1 MSVTV
6 SPIIGPSGEALPSAP
21 VRQRASALAGGY
33 GRVPYDAADM
43 TGAHMEAWNPY
54 LGSPDGEL
62 NPYRDKIVS
71 RVRDLVRNDGWA
83 SGAVTRVL
91 DNAIGATYRPVS
103 KPDYR
108 ALAAYTGNKRYDAV
122 WADEYGR
129 AADAAWRTWADDS
142 GRYCDAAR
150 RMTFRQIAR
159 VAFRHEIVDGDS
171 LAVMMWLPRRVGI
184 GRARYATAVQLVDPD
199 RLSNPNFSFD
209 TQDIRGGVEID
220 ENSAAVAYHIRK
232 AHQGDW
238 WAAAQSMT
246 WERIVK
252 EDEFGRARVV
262 HNFTADRANQHRGGA
277 GMLTPVL
284 QRLKMLIKYDGV
296 ELDAAIVNAIFG
308 AYVES
313 PFDPQLVT
321 EAMGGDGGLGDAG
334 TINGYQALRSD
345 FHQERRI
352 AAGGVV
358 MPIMFPGEKITTV
371 GATRP
376 ASNFKD
382 FEAAVLRNV
391 PAGSGL
397 SAQQI
402 SNNWSDVN
410 YSSARGAL
418 LEAWKTMDRRSAD
431 FGDGW
436 AQPVRVA
443 VMEEMHDRDD
453 LPMPKGGEVAE
464 FMEARTAYARC
475 RWMRPPRG
483 WMDPTKEIE
492 ASVMAMEGG
501 MSTLEDECAAQGLDW
516 EDVVDQRVIEQARY
530 RAAGVPLPGKV
541 EKVEATA
548 PEAEPA
554 SAARAVRDMQ
564 SRLLSLEERQDI
576 VHAQR

>member
-1 MSVTV
+1 MTVTI
-6 SPIIGPSGEALPSAP
+6 SPIVGPAGEALPSAP
-21 VRQRASALAGGY
+21 MRRRAHGLAGGY
-33 GRVPYDAADM
+33 GRSPYDAADM
-43 TGAHMEAWNPY
+43 TGQHMAAWNPY

-108 ALAAYTGNKRYDAV
+108 ALAAYTGNIAFDAT

-129 AADAAWRTWADDS
+129 VADAAWRSWADDA
-142 GRYCDAAR
+142 GRFCDAGR
-150 RMTFRQIAR
+150 RMNFRQIAR

-171 LAVMMWLPRRVGI
+171 LAVLMWLPRRVGL

-199 RLSNPNFSFD
+199 RLSNPNFTFD
-209 TQDIRGGVEID
+209 TQDVRGGVEID
-220 ENSAAVAYHIRK
+220 EYGAPIAYHIRK

-246 WERIVK
+246 WERVLR
-252 EDEFGRARVV
+252 EDGFGRARVV
-262 HNFTADRANQHRGGA
+262 HNFTADRASQHRGGA
-277 GMLTPVL
+277 GILTPVI
-284 QRLKMLIKYDGV
+284 QRLKMLIKYDGT

-321 EAMGGDGGLGDAG
+321 EAMGGDGGLAPGALD
-334 TINGYQALRSD
+334 GYQTLRAG
-345 FHQERRI
+345 FHEERRI
-352 AAGGVV
+352 EAGGVV
-358 MPIMFPGEKITTV
+358 MPILFPGERITTV
-371 GATRP
+371 NAARP
-376 ASNFKD
+376 NSNFKD

-391 PAGSGL
+391 ASGAGL
-397 SAQQI
+397 SAQQV

-431 FGDGW
+431 FGDGF

-453 LPMPKGGEVAE
+453 LPMPSGQAPD
-464 FMEARTAYARC
+464 FMEARTAFARC

-492 ASVMAMEGG
+492 ASIEAIEGG

-516 EDVVDQRVIEQARY
+516 EDVVDQRVIENARY
-530 RAAGVPLPGKV
+530 KAAGIPLPGKV
-541 EKVEATA
+541 EKVDATA
-548 PEAEPA
+548 TQAEPA
-554 SAARAVRDMQ
+554 
-564 SRLLSLEERQDI
+564 EK
-576 VHAQR
+576 

>member
-1 MSVTV
+1 M
-6 SPIIGPSGEALPSAP
+6 
-21 VRQRASALAGGY
+21 LAGWRP
-33 GRVPYDAADM
+33 RVPYDAADWTNPHM
-43 TGAHMEAWNPY
+43 TDWQPW

-62 NPYRDKIVS
+62 NPYRDRIVS
-71 RVRDLVRNDGWA
+71 RVRDLVKNDGWA

-108 ALAAYTGNKRYDAV
+108 ALAAYTGNSGFDAT

-129 AADAAWRTWADDS
+129 AIDAAWRLWADDP

-150 RMTFRQIAR
+150 KMNFRQIAR
-159 VAFRHEIVDGDS
+159 VAFRHEIVDGDC
-171 LAVMMWLPRRVGI
+171 LAVMLWLPRRLGP
-184 GRARYATAVQLVDPD
+184 GRARYATSLQLVDPD
-199 RLSNPNFSFD
+199 RLSNPNFTFD

-220 ENSAAVAYHIRK
+220 EFGAPVAYHIRR

-238 WAAAQSMT
+238 WAAAASMV
-246 WERIVK
+246 WERVEK
-252 EDEFGRARVV
+252 EDRFGRARVV
-262 HNFTADRANQHRGGA
+262 HNFTADRASQHRGGA
-277 GMLTPVL
+277 GILTPVI
-284 QRLKMLIKYDGV
+284 QRLKMLMKYDGV

-334 TINGYQALRSD
+334 AVNGYQNLRAE
-345 FHQERRI
+345 FHGERRI
-352 AAGGVV
+352 AAGGTV
-358 MPIMFPGEKITTV
+358 MPILFPGEKITTV
-371 GATRP
+371 NAARP
-376 ASNFKD
+376 TSNFKD

-391 PAGSGL
+391 AAGAGL

-431 FGDGW
+431 FGDGF
-436 AQPVRVA
+436 AQPVRVC

-453 LPMPKGGEVAE
+453 LPMPGGEVPE
-464 FMEARTAYARC
+464 FMAMRGAYARC

-492 ASVMAMEGG
+492 ASIMAIEGG

-516 EDVVDQRVIEQARY
+516 EDVVDQRKIEQQRY
-530 RAAGVPLPGKV
+530 AAASLPMPGVVQKP
-541 EKVEATA
+541 EASA
-548 PEAEPA
+548 AEAEPA
-554 SAARAVRDMQ
+554 ANG
-564 SRLLSLEERQDI
+564 
-576 VHAQR
+576 

>member
-1 MSVTV
+1 VSVTV

-21 VRQRASALAGGY
+21 IRQRAQALAGMGY
-33 GRVPYDAADM
+33 RVPYDAASMVDP
-43 TGAHMEAWNPY
+43 HMEAWQPW

-62 NPYRDKIVS
+62 NPYRDKIVA

-83 SGAVTRVL
+83 SGTITRVL

-108 ALAAYTGNKRYDAV
+108 ALAAVTGNKRFDAT

-129 AADAAWRTWADDS
+129 AADATWRMWAEDP
-142 GRYCDAAR
+142 GHHCDAQR
-150 RMTFRQIAR
+150 RMSFRQMAR

-171 LAVMMWLPRRVGI
+171 LAIMMWLPKRVGP
-184 GRARYATAVQLVDPD
+184 GRARYATAVRLVDPD

-209 TQDIRGGVEID
+209 TQDIRGGVEVD
-220 ENSAAVAYHIRK
+220 ENEAAVAYHIRK

-238 WAAAQSMT
+238 WNAAKSMT
-246 WERIVK
+246 WERILK
-252 EDEFGRARVV
+252 EDDFGRARVV

-277 GMLTPVL
+277 GILTPVIA
-284 QRLKMLIKYDGV
+284 RLKMLVKYDNT
-296 ELDAAIVNAIFG
+296 ELDAAIINAIFG

-334 TINGYQALRSD
+334 AINGYQALRSD
-345 FHQERRI
+345 FHKERRI
-352 AAGGVV
+352 AAGNVV
-358 MPIMFPGEKITTV
+358 MPIMFPGEKIATV
-371 GATRP
+371 SATRP

-382 FEAAVLRNV
+382 FEGAVLRNV
-391 PAGSGL
+391 ASGAGV
-397 SAQQI
+397 SAQQV

-436 AQPVRVA
+436 AGPVRMS

-453 LPMPKGGEVAE
+453 LPMPTGGELPD
-464 FMEARTAYARC
+464 FMEMRAAFARC

-492 ASVMAMEGG
+492 ASIMAVEGG
-501 MSTLEDECAAQGLDW
+501 FGTLESECAAQGIDW
-516 EDVVDQRVIEQARY
+516 EDVVDQRVIEVARY
-530 RAAGVPLPGKV
+530 KAAGIPLPGKV
-541 EKVEATA
+541 EKAEATA
-548 PEAEPA
+548 AEPEP
-554 SAARAVRDMQ
+554 AAGGTTEKAV
-564 SRLLSLEERQDI
+564 
-576 VHAQR
+576 